1 MKRAIRTSL
10 TIAMATVMIGFAV
23 TQARADRVSYAV
35 DRCFGAGCVAGTA
48 RIGELSLAFTES
60 SLGVVDSA
68 ASATALANFSPE
80 MSGVSG
86 LSFAGA
92 SVRSQGSASDTSAAQ
107 RSNAYQANTSSL
119 LLPATG
125 MSLSFSRLQ
134 TPIFA
139 GTIDLGRSV
148 ISTSNS
154 SFSVTG
160 ANLKVTNSGNSY
172 SSTDAPYGGGDG
184 IAPGGSPVPEPT
196 TMLLLGTGLAGAAAV
211 VRKRLKARGRISK

>member
-23 TQARADRVSYAV
+23 TQARADRVSYTV
-35 DRCFGAGCVAGTA
+35 DRCFGAGCVAGTV

-92 SVRSQGSASDTSAAQ
+92 SVRSQGSASNAKAAQ

-139 GTIDLGRSV
+139 GTFDLGRSV
-148 ISTSNS
+148 NTASNS

-160 ANLKVTNSGNSY
+160 ANLRVSNTTRTSSGDENH
-172 SSTDAPYGGGDG
+172 GGIGG
-184 IAPGGSPVPEPT
+184 VPPGGSPVPEPT

>member
-1 MKRAIRTSL
+1 MKRATRTSL

-23 TQARADRVSYAV
+23 TQARADRVSYTV
-35 DRCFGAGCVAGTA
+35 DRCFGAGCLAGSVK
-48 RIGELSLAFTES
+48 IGELSLAFTES

-86 LSFAGA
+86 LSFGGA
-92 SVRSQGSASDTSAAQ
+92 SVRSQGSAGDASATQ

-119 LLPATG
+119 LLPAAG
-125 MSLSFSRLQ
+125 MSLSFSRMQ

-139 GTIDLGRSV
+139 NTIDLGRVST
-148 ISTSNS
+148 TSNS

-160 ANLKVTNSGNSY
+160 TDLKVSKTTRPY
-172 SSTDAPYGGGDG
+172 SSTDANPGGGDG
-184 IAPGGSPVPEPT
+184 LPPGGAPVPEPT